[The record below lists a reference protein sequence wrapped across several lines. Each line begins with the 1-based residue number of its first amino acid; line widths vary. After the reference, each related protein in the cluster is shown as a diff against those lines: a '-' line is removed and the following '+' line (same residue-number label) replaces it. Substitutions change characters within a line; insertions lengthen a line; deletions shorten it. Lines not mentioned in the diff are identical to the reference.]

1 MNYIYK
7 FGFVGIVLLSGCA
20 TNIAP
25 NNPVQVAKS
34 PSPMTA
40 LAPVHSGAVAKRL
53 NDCIVNSNQGADALL
68 VDSQIIAVTRGNP
81 HAKAL
86 FSSPDKLTDQ
96 QAKALANYLLE
107 ANSCRPI
114 ALEGLSP
121 EMTSMYQEFFKKIDG
136 VYADLISKKI
146 TIGVANQERQLL
158 IQDAHMKRLAIQSK
172 KNQCDRFMA
181 RYKFTCGS
189 CKFEC
194 ISSIGK
200 EVGLHTSRV
209 AMVCKS
215 CSTIDAYTVAHPG
228 RINTEISMPPICT
241 SCHSSKNLS
250 EWDGLTCPHC
260 QMKMRAIGSDVDLD
274 KSRFKYW

>member
-40 LAPVHSGAVAKRL
+40 LAAVHSGAVAKRL

-172 KNQCDRFMA
+172 KN
-181 RYKFTCGS
+181 
-189 CKFEC
+189 
-194 ISSIGK
+194 
-200 EVGLHTSRV
+200 
-209 AMVCKS
+209 
-215 CSTIDAYTVAHPG
+215 
-228 RINTEISMPPICT
+228 
-241 SCHSSKNLS
+241 
-250 EWDGLTCPHC
+250 
-260 QMKMRAIGSDVDLD
+260 
-274 KSRFKYW
+274 